1 MLCADERTFL
11 DLKPIFGSW
20 YYMLISL
27 VSYSNPTFNISD
39 LHLHLSSKVSFNFLM
54 IIIEKLIFLCF
65 FQTCMKQFEEELE
78 EFDIIIHNIF
88 DFDVEN
94 VIKDCVELFSNNLF
108 SSHLMDI
115 LFLNGK
121 LQLNKQELS
130 LTVGVSTNSN
140 NINKR
145 GMANSSNASENASL
159 LHDEHLEA
167 YATQLLSAFWPVGS
181 LSMYQIGFDYLLKC
195 RIENNGPDLVEAYME
210 KIPLDSISELEAN
223 KLFNLAFEFN
233 FHDLAFSIGRV
244 MQTRAFRKSQY
255 GTALGWNVRIKDL
268 NFGTHLAERYLI

>member
-1 MLCADERTFL
+1 
-11 DLKPIFGSW
+11 
-20 YYMLISL
+20 
-27 VSYSNPTFNISD
+27 
-39 LHLHLSSKVSFNFLM
+39 
-54 IIIEKLIFLCF
+54 
-65 FQTCMKQFEEELE
+65 MKQFEQELE

-130 LTVGVSTNSN
+130 LTVGVSSSSSAFNKRAGIINSN
-140 NINKR
+140 QL
-145 GMANSSNASENASL
+145 NASENAIL
-159 LHDEHLEA
+159 LHAEHLEA
-167 YATQLLSAFWPVGS
+167 YATQLLSAFWPTSS

-195 RIENNGPDLVEAYME
+195 RLESNGPDLIEAYME
-210 KIPLDSISELEAN
+210 KIPLTSISELEAN
-223 KLFNLAFEFN
+223 RLFHLAFEYN

-244 MQTRAFRKSQY
+244 MQTRAFRNEQY

-268 NFGTHLAERYLI
+268 NFGTLLAERYIY

>member
-1 MLCADERTFL
+1 
-11 DLKPIFGSW
+11 
-20 YYMLISL
+20 
-27 VSYSNPTFNISD
+27 
-39 LHLHLSSKVSFNFLM
+39 
-54 IIIEKLIFLCF
+54 
-65 FQTCMKQFEEELE
+65 MKQFVQELE

-108 SSHLMDI
+108 SCHLMDI

-130 LTVGVSTNSN
+130 LTVGVSSVPSSSSFNKRSGIINSN
-140 NINKR
+140 QL
-145 GMANSSNASENASL
+145 NASENAIL
-159 LHDEHLEA
+159 LHAEHLEA
-167 YATQLLSAFWPVGS
+167 YATQLLSAFWPNSS

-195 RIENNGPDLVEAYME
+195 RLENNGPELIEAYME
-210 KIPLDSISELEAN
+210 KIPLTSISEFEAC
-223 KLFNLAFEFN
+223 KLFHLAFEYN

-244 MQTRAFRKSQY
+244 MQTRAFRNEQY

-268 NFGTHLAERYLI
+268 NFGTLLAERYLQDSLKHKFIFSN